1 MKVDLGLRGYRHA
14 VRAIG
19 AVCSVVILALIAGCD
34 SGAAPVRIENHCEVT
49 VQVNFSSV
57 VVDAMDGVDGL
68 DIGVIELAVGASS
81 NLKPD
86 FRGGGFVVIR
96 REEGSWYTLAPFDR
110 EGAPKDRVYL
120 IDGSVC
126 TNLDG

>member
-1 MKVDLGLRGYRHA
+1 MKFDSGLRGESHA
-14 VRAIG
+14 ARAVG
-19 AVCSVVILALIAGCD
+19 AICSVGILALVAGCD
-34 SGAAPVRIENHCEVT
+34 SGASPVRIENHCEVT

-57 VVDAMDGVDGL
+57 VVDELDGVDGL
-68 DIGVIELAVGASS
+68 DIGVIELAAGASS
-81 NLKPD
+81 MLKPD

-126 TNLDG
+126 TKLNS